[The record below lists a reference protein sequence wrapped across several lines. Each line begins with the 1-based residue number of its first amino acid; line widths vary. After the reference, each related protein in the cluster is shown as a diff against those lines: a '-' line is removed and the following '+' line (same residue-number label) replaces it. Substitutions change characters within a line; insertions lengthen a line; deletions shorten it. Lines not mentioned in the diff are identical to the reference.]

1 MSADKHRVQV
11 LIPRGSLAVLK
22 SIAHSRNQT
31 ISELIDDAVI
41 AKLSLPSSYAS
52 SSPLAPA
59 SACVICGNALPIGKA
74 RYCSDKCRR
83 EAHRRAAAE
92 SFRRNQAAN
101 KQPRRCVICGT
112 LLPDGSKALFCSDA
126 CKRQAREARR
136 KRLSQS
142 QPPED

>member
-41 AKLSLPSSYAS
+41 ARLSLPSSYAS

-59 SACVICGNALPIGKA
+59 SACVICGN
-74 RYCSDKCRR
+74 
-83 EAHRRAAAE
+83 AAAE